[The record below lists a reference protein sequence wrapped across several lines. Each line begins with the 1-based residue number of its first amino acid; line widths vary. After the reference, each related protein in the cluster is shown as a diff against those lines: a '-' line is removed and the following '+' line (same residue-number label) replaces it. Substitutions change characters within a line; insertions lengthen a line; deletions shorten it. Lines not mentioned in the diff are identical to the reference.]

1 MRTTSRFL
9 SGLSV
14 AVPLL
19 ICAPTLL
26 AMEKE
31 TLNFW
36 EVVAC
41 PSEDIEIE
49 GSVRLQMQFVE
60 GSGHVSWIFQV
71 SWAGDAWGLDTGADY
86 RLHGKW
92 MEVIEENPPFV
103 FLWND
108 QFQLIGNRAAPNYSF
123 SSKIRL
129 IVNAEG
135 EVTVDFTEAEWPC
148 PTIDFA
154 IW

>member
-1 MRTTSRFL
+1 
-9 SGLSV
+9 
-14 AVPLL
+14 
-19 ICAPTLL
+19 
-26 AMEKE
+26 
-31 TLNFW
+31 
-36 EVVAC
+36 
-41 PSEDIEIE
+41 
-49 GSVRLQMQFVE
+49 
-60 GSGHVSWIFQV
+60 
-71 SWAGDAWGLDTGADY
+71 
-86 RLHGKW
+86 

-108 QFQLIGNRAAPNYSF
+108 HFQLIGNGAAPNYSF

-135 EVTVDFTEAEWPC
+135 EVTVDFAEAEWPC